1 MKDQYWLKLA
11 EYSLLAGSGAGTI
24 ASVATQNIAFASAP
38 LTAVVALGLLSRG
51 RLEQRLSSADEVLVK
66 QNRLIAQK
74 LINLGKHVS
83 ALPSPEA
90 LTNFQRSVMDR
101 NDRSF
106 FRFSKELQTL
116 RREVDQRLTS
126 LEMPDLSQIN
136 QDICQLQDQYVYLSS
151 SLENLTSYIQRL
163 STLPRVEA
171 AEAQISTLKTE
182 VMQMRVTLET
192 LGSETK
198 TTVSHLHDTIHHFD
212 RRLRQLPVTL
222 DPQHLKEEV
231 QELIKAVA
239 GLVPRHEFDNLVT
252 RLQELSQQQTTLQH
266 ALSTLR
272 SPQIEPTLS
281 LEGRLDRTFQ
291 SEFVAASLE
300 AEMERLSN
308 TLERLEQETA
318 TGFGQAQV
326 QAEVERVAAAFTTAW
341 QQQLSQ
347 LETLTGQLQAQQQ
360 QLVQQ
365 VDQMNLS
372 KAVPLQEIISQL
384 ASRLS
389 WTEEKLQSVTTQ
401 EPLAAID
408 SPHSQWIVDFPRTAA
423 AGLSGRSASLRALE
437 TALDWAHH
445 RLVLVWPWADDIE
458 LDEALVYR
466 FRQVLARQCQLEI
479 GWCHRG
485 NRQEGRLVRAVSLR
499 WGTESAQ
506 LKTLKTALNRLM
518 PLRQSYPDR
527 FRFKI
532 LGTDES
538 FLVCDRTLAILGLQG
553 LQAQNSVFPTL
564 NLKLQTTDAE
574 VVQALAER
582 FDNPVIAPDDA
593 AAFFNRGTTRYD
605 LRDQPGAIADFSQV
619 LAIEPGNGVAYNNRG
634 VALVDLG
641 QIEDAEEDFS
651 QAIACSPHLFAAY
664 CNRGWLRLEKNRYQA
679 AVSDFSKAIE
689 IDPQSPIP
697 YLYRGSAIQKLGNLS
712 QAITDFDR
720 AVEWADDTALPYF
733 FRSAAYD
740 KQGDRQQAI
749 ADLEKAQLHLEAQ
762 GDQQILPTVQR
773 TLKKLRS
780 TASRSD
786 SHDASGNGYLPA
798 GLNSSGLNTPGLND
812 SEISWSLKNP
822 S

>member
-38 LTAVVALGLLSRG
+38 LTAVVALGLLSRN
-51 RLEQRLSSADEVLVK
+51 RLEQRLSRADETLAK
-66 QNRLIAQK
+66 QNRLISQK
-74 LINLGKHVS
+74 LIGLGKHVS

-106 FRFSKELQTL
+106 IRYSKELQAL

-136 QDICQLQDQYVYLSS
+136 QDICQLQDQYVYLTAA
-151 SLENLTSYIQRL
+151 LENLTSYIQRL

-171 AEAQISTLKTE
+171 AETQISTLKTE

-212 RRLRQLPVTL
+212 RRLRQLPVAL

-252 RLQELSQQQTTLQH
+252 RLQELSQQQITLQH
-266 ALSTLR
+266 ALKTIR
-272 SPQIEPTLS
+272 GPQSGQAAALKEPTQV
-281 LEGRLDRTFQ
+281 T
-291 SEFVAASLE
+291 FVAASLE
-300 AEMERLSN
+300 AEMDRLSS
-308 TLERLEQETA
+308 TLERLEQEMPR
-318 TGFGQAQV
+318 GLGPAQV
-326 QAEVERVAAAFTTAW
+326 QAEVERVAAAFTAAW
-341 QQQLSQ
+341 QQQLNH

-365 VDQMNLS
+365 VDLINPS
-372 KAVPLQEIISQL
+372 KVIPLQEIINQI

-389 WTEEKLQSVTTQ
+389 WTEEKLQALVTQ
-401 EPLAAID
+401 EPPLATAE
-408 SPHSQWIVDFPRTAA
+408 STQSQWIVDFPGT
-423 AGLSGRSASLRALE
+423 GTSGQPSRSASLRALE
-437 TALDWAHH
+437 SALDWAHH

-458 LDEALVYR
+458 LDDALVYR

-485 NRQEGRLVRAVSLR
+485 NRQEGRLVRAISLR

-506 LKTLKTALNRLM
+506 LRTLKTALNRLM

-538 FLVCDRTLAILGLQG
+538 FLVCDRTLAILGVQG

-564 NLKLQTTDAE
+564 NLKLQTTDPD
-574 VVQALAER
+574 VIQALANR

-605 LRDQPGAIADFSQV
+605 LRDQPGAIADFSEV
-619 LAIEPGNGVAYNNRG
+619 LSIEPGR
-634 VALVDLG
+634 
-641 QIEDAEEDFS
+641 
-651 QAIACSPHLFAAY
+651 
-664 CNRGWLRLEKNRYQA
+664 
-679 AVSDFSKAIE
+679 
-689 IDPQSPIP
+689 
-697 YLYRGSAIQKLGNLS
+697 
-712 QAITDFDR
+712 
-720 AVEWADDTALPYF
+720 
-733 FRSAAYD
+733 
-740 KQGDRQQAI
+740 I
-749 ADLEKAQLHLEAQ
+749 ADLPGAVRPHPGAVL
-762 GDQQILPTVQR
+762 
-773 TLKKLRS
+773 
-780 TASRSD
+780 
-786 SHDASGNGYLPA
+786 ASG
-798 GLNSSGLNTPGLND
+798 
-812 SEISWSLKNP
+812 
-822 S
+822 